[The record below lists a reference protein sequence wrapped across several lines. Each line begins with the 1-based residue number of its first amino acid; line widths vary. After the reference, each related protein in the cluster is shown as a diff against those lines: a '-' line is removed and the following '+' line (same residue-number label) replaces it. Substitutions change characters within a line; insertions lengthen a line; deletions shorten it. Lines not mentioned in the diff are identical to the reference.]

1 MAVTVMNIR
10 PVHVGVGQRF
20 VAVVMLMGPADI
32 PLIMGMPVMLV
43 MGVLVV
49 VLQRIMGV
57 GMTVPFTVEEQD
69 P

>member
-1 MAVTVMNIR
+1 
-10 PVHVGVGQRF
+10 
-20 VAVVMLMGPADI
+20 
-32 PLIMGMPVMLV
+32 MGMPVMLV
-43 MGVLVV
+43 MGGVGGL